1 MVSQFGPVVRPAIA
15 NIYSNIHLQ
24 IYERRALL
32 YECFFQTLQTLQIF
46 FIIQVLFLRL
56 FQFNT
61 KHSFNNLYK
70 DIS

>member
-32 YECFFQTLQTLQIF
+32 YECFFQTLQIF

-56 FQFNT
+56 FQFNA
-61 KHSFNNLYK
+61 KHSFNNLYT

>member
-32 YECFFQTLQTLQIF
+32 YECFFQTLQIF

-61 KHSFNNLYK
+61 KHSFNNLYS